1 MIKIVRTDS
10 NNQDFI
16 ALVEQLDAYLKI
28 TDGNEHEFYNQFN
41 GIDTLHHVVVI
52 YNNNKAI
59 ACGAFKKFNTDTV
72 EIKRMFVSPS
82 KRQSGIGKI
91 VLKELESWA
100 SEEGFNF
107 CILETG
113 KRQTE
118 AVQFYKKCNYKSIPK
133 YGQYKNMDNSLCF
146 EKKLMRNEKSL

>member
-41 GIDTLHHVVVI
+41 GIDALHHVVVL
-52 YNNNKAI
+52 YNHNEAI

-72 EIKRMFVSPS
+72 EVKRMFVIPS
-82 KRQSGIGKI
+82 KRQTGLGKI
-91 VLKELESWA
+91 VVKEL
-100 SEEGFNF
+100 
-107 CILETG
+107 
-113 KRQTE
+113 
-118 AVQFYKKCNYKSIPK
+118 KS
-133 YGQYKNMDNSLCF
+133 
-146 EKKLMRNEKSL
+146 